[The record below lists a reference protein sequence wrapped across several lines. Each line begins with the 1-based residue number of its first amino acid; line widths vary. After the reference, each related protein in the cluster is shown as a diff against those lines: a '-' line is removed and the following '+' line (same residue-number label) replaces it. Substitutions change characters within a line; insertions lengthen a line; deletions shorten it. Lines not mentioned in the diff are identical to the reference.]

1 VQFVVGDGIGPLVMY
16 EWVKGTWMPHVLVE
30 RIDNGHSLSLVD
42 FNGDGHLDIFC
53 AEMRLDG
60 GNPESKVCILP
71 GDGKGGFSRYVLITG
86 FDNHESKMVDLDGNG
101 TLDILG
107 KPYNWNT
114 PRLDIWLNMG
124 PSPAR

>member
-1 VQFVVGDGIGPLVMY
+1 
-16 EWVKGTWMPHVLVE
+16 
-30 RIDNGHSLSLVD
+30 
-42 FNGDGHLDIFC
+42 
-53 AEMRLDG
+53 
-60 GNPESKVCILP
+60 
-71 GDGKGGFSRYVLITG
+71 
-86 FDNHESKMVDLDGNG
+86 MVDLDGNG